1 MRVYVRVIRL
11 MMQKIAVKFFI
22 SNNCRKYDL
31 DKKFK
36 LNYVASKL
44 KKNSSK
50 RNNKTLLAVGLR
62 YKS

>member
-1 MRVYVRVIRL
+1 